1 MVEQVRTA
9 VLDIA
14 YEARGPADGR
24 PVVLVHGFPD
34 DARSWDRVAAELAG
48 HGCRVIAPYLR
59 GVGPTRFRDD
69 STPRSGQLG
78 ALVDDLVALLDALEL
93 PTATMAGQDWGSRA
107 VQGVAALH
115 PQRVEH
121 LVTLGTYG
129 LTWDD
134 GEGFPPPRVLHALW
148 YQWVLMLDQWVL
160 MLDLGPALLRYAR
173 DEFCSYL
180 WEAWSP
186 TWPGRQEAF
195 AHVRPSL
202 ENPDF
207 TDVVLS
213 AYRHGRGEAV
223 TDPRYGDVDA
233 ALAAGPTIDVP
244 TTILLGADDGVE
256 LPQAEDPRDARFFTH
271 IRERRLLPGVGHFPH
286 REDPATVA
294 AALLR

>member
-1 MVEQVRTA
+1 M
-9 VLDIA
+9 
-14 YEARGPADGR
+14 
-24 PVVLVHGFPD
+24 
-34 DARSWDRVAAELAG
+34 
-48 HGCRVIAPYLR
+48 
-59 GVGPTRFRDD
+59 
-69 STPRSGQLG
+69 
-78 ALVDDLVALLDALEL
+78 
-93 PTATMAGQDWGSRA
+93 
-107 VQGVAALH
+107 QGVAALH
-115 PQRVEH
+115 PQRVER

-134 GEGFPPPRVLHALW
+134 AEGFPPPRVLHALW
-148 YQWVLMLDQWVL
+148 YQWVL

-180 WEAWSP
+180 WDAWSP

-195 AHVRPSL
+195 AHARPSL
-202 ENPDF
+202 ANPDF
-207 TDVVLS
+207 PDVVLS

-223 TDPRYGDVDA
+223 TDPRYDDLEA

-256 LPQAEDPRDARFFTH
+256 LPQTEDPRDGRFFTR

-294 AALLR
+294 AALLP